1 MKKTKKM
8 KQTMR
13 RAMKRGGT
21 LLLMMLA
28 LPLCA
33 LSEQQEMQM
42 PAAALHIGVTQTV
55 SGACTLETPFAE
67 PDGQAGLE
75 GEKLAAAQALADEV
89 NARLAQRLMTQEAE
103 RTSRR
108 AGADVMQTAKV
119 WQDGKTASIAL
130 TWAGTQADGLDG
142 YSVLTMALDLTTGGE
157 IGFDALFADPD
168 GARAA
173 MEAII
178 ERDVLDAM
186 SDYMEYADLLPMP
199 TDSFSFDEEGLTVY
213 WPQERYRYFSGEAG
227 SVTFCW
233 YELADFIGEGS
244 AVYALSRPQQADAQA
259 MAAAFE
265 AGGFGDALAHGL
277 GEPLAAFED
286 EGGLSDPDYTTNALV
301 YPLGKRG
308 WAVEIPKYAETDDE
322 ETPVSAI
329 RASRISFFGLT
340 TGRTTRE
347 EAIALLGE
355 PAAAKAYDEEKASDM
370 LLEPGESLFFSIGGR
385 LLQAHFEE
393 DGRLAC
399 LILRQGDAE
408 GLY

>member
-1 MKKTKKM
+1 MKET
-8 KQTMR
+8 
-13 RAMKRGGT
+13 MKRGWT
-21 LLLMMLA
+21 MLLLALA

-33 LSEQQEMQM
+33 LAEQQEAQA
-42 PAAALHIGVTQTV
+42 PAAALRIAVTQAAV
-55 SGACTLETPFAE
+55 GACTLEIPSAE
-67 PDGQAGLE
+67 PDGQAE
-75 GEKLAAAQALADEV
+75 LAGDDLLAAQALADEV
-89 NARLAQRLMTQEAE
+89 NVRLAQRLMTQEAE
-103 RTSRR
+103 RVSLRV
-108 AGADVMQTAKV
+108 GADTRQTAKV
-119 WQDGKTASIAL
+119 WQDGRTASVAL

-142 YSVLTMALDLTTGGE
+142 YSVLTMALDLTTGEE

-173 MEAII
+173 MEEII
-178 ERDVLDAM
+178 GDDVLDAM

-227 SVTFCW
+227 RVTFYW
-233 YELADFIGEGS
+233 YELADYIGGDS

-259 MAAAFE
+259 IAAAFE

-277 GEPLAAFED
+277 GELLSAFED
-286 EGGLSDPDYTTNALV
+286 EGGLADPDYTTNALV
-301 YPLGKRG
+301 YPLGRRG
-308 WAVEIPKYAETDDE
+308 WSVEIPKYAETDED

-347 EAIALLGE
+347 EAMALLGE
-355 PAAAKAYDEEKASDM
+355 PVAEKAYDEGHASDM
-370 LLEPGESLFFSIGGR
+370 LLAPGESLFFSIGGR
-385 LLQAHFEE
+385 LLQAHFDE
-393 DGRLAC
+393 DGVLAC

>member
-1 MKKTKKM
+1 MKET
-8 KQTMR
+8 
-13 RAMKRGGT
+13 MKRGWT
-21 LLLMMLA
+21 MLLLALA

-33 LSEQQEMQM
+33 LAEQQEAQA
-42 PAAALHIGVTQTV
+42 PAAALRIAVTQAAV
-55 SGACTLETPFAE
+55 GACTLEIPSAE
-67 PDGQAGLE
+67 PDGQAE
-75 GEKLAAAQALADEV
+75 LAGDDLLAAQALADEV
-89 NARLAQRLMTQEAE
+89 NVRLAQQLMTQEAE
-103 RTSRR
+103 RVRLR
-108 AGADVMQTAKV
+108 AGADTRQTAKV
-119 WQDGKTASIAL
+119 WQNGRTASVAL

-142 YSVLTMALDLTTGGE
+142 YSVLTMALDLTTGEE
-157 IGFDALFADPD
+157 IGFDALFSDPD

-173 MEAII
+173 MEEVIGG
-178 ERDVLDAM
+178 DVLDAM

-227 SVTFCW
+227 HVTFYW
-233 YELADFIGEGS
+233 YELADYIGGDS

-259 MAAAFE
+259 IAAAFE

-277 GEPLAAFED
+277 GELLSAFED
-286 EGGLSDPDYTTNALV
+286 EGGLADPDYTTNALV
-301 YPLGKRG
+301 YPLGRRG
-308 WAVEIPKYAETDDE
+308 WSVEIPKYAETDED

-347 EAIALLGE
+347 EAMALLGE
-355 PAAAKAYDEEKASDM
+355 PVAEKAYDEGHASDM
-370 LLEPGESLFFSIGGR
+370 LLAPGESLFFSIGGR
-385 LLQAHFEE
+385 LLQAHFDE
-393 DGRLAC
+393 DGVLAC

>member
-1 MKKTKKM
+1 MKET
-8 KQTMR
+8 
-13 RAMKRGGT
+13 MKRGWT
-21 LLLMMLA
+21 MLLLALA

-33 LSEQQEMQM
+33 LAEQQEAQA
-42 PAAALHIGVTQTV
+42 PAAALRIAVTQAAV
-55 SGACTLETPFAE
+55 GACTLEIPSAE
-67 PDGQAGLE
+67 PDGQAE
-75 GEKLAAAQALADEV
+75 LAGDDLLAAQALADEV
-89 NARLAQRLMTQEAE
+89 NVRLAQRLMTQEAE
-103 RTSRR
+103 RVSRR
-108 AGADVMQTAKV
+108 AGADITQTAKV
-119 WQDGKTASIAL
+119 WQDGRTASVAL

-173 MEAII
+173 MEEII
-178 ERDVLDAM
+178 GDDVLDAM

-227 SVTFCW
+227 RVTFYW
-233 YELADFIGEGS
+233 YELADYIGGDS

-259 MAAAFE
+259 IAAAFE

-277 GEPLAAFED
+277 GELLSAFED
-286 EGGLSDPDYTTNALV
+286 EGGLADPDYTTNALV
-301 YPLGKRG
+301 YPLGRRG
-308 WAVEIPKYAETDDE
+308 WSVEIPKYAETDED

-347 EAIALLGE
+347 EAMALLGE
-355 PAAAKAYDEEKASDM
+355 PVAEKAYDEGHASDM
-370 LLEPGESLFFSIGGR
+370 LLAPGESLFFSIGGR
-385 LLQAHFEE
+385 LLQAHFDE
-393 DGRLAC
+393 DGVLAC

>member
-1 MKKTKKM
+1 MKET
-8 KQTMR
+8 
-13 RAMKRGGT
+13 MKRGWT
-21 LLLMMLA
+21 MLLLALA

-33 LSEQQEMQM
+33 LAEQQEAQA
-42 PAAALHIGVTQTV
+42 PAAALRIAVTQAAV
-55 SGACTLETPFAE
+55 GACTLEIPSAE
-67 PDGQAGLE
+67 PDGQAE
-75 GEKLAAAQALADEV
+75 LAGDDLLAAQALADEV
-89 NARLAQRLMTQEAE
+89 NVRLAQRLMTQEAE
-103 RTSRR
+103 RVSRR
-108 AGADVMQTAKV
+108 AGADITQTAKV
-119 WQDGKTASIAL
+119 WQDGRTASVAL

-173 MEAII
+173 MEEII
-178 ERDVLDAM
+178 GDDVLDAM

-227 SVTFCW
+227 RVTFYW
-233 YELADFIGEGS
+233 YELADYIGGDS
-244 AVYALSRPQQADAQA
+244 AAYALSRPQQADAQA
-259 MAAAFE
+259 IAAAFE
-265 AGGFGDALAHGL
+265 AGGFGGALSHGL
-277 GEPLAAFED
+277 GELLSAFED
-286 EGGLSDPDYTTNALV
+286 EGGLADPDYTTNALV
-301 YPLGKRG
+301 YPLGRRG
-308 WAVEIPKYAETDDE
+308 WSVEIPKYAETDED

-347 EAIALLGE
+347 EAMALLGE
-355 PAAAKAYDEEKASDM
+355 PVAEKAYDEGHASDM
-370 LLEPGESLFFSIGGR
+370 LLAPGESLFFSIGGR
-385 LLQAHFEE
+385 LLQAHFDE
-393 DGRLAC
+393 DGVLAC